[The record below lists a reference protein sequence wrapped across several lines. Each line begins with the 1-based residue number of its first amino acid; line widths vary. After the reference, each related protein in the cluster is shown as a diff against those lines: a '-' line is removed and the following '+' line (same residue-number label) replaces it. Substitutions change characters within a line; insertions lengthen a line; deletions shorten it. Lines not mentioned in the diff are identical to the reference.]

1 MTSEGVSGVHSGGL
15 PTEFGHV
22 GVSGGPDPANQIIG
36 TDEWTLH
43 DNNTHTGSHGP
54 KGTGGVAQWS
64 STETQRSTATWH
76 KKYNTTSNTSQT
88 TQHSNTAERH
98 GTNNTN
104 ATPQHGN
111 TEHTTHTP
119 RHSTAKQN
127 KQHKQDST
135 ATRGSTSTQ
144 HKEHK
149 QHSTA
154 APHNNTM
161 WQHSSTT
168 QLHEEALNNRDLPHC
183 LLSLC
188 CIIKSERHDF
198 SVFSQLFILY
208 TFDSNL
214 EYCAS
219 NKLWIISKTKSS
231 SVETNIMIL
240 LIVSFNACF

>member
-1 MTSEGVSGVHSGGL
+1 MGL

-22 GVSGGPDPANQIIG
+22 GASGGPDPANQIIG

-76 KKYNTTSNTSQT
+76 KQYNATTQLATRHQQHSTATQQNDMAQT
-88 TQHSNTAERH
+88 TQCNNTARQH
-98 GTNNTN
+98 GT
-104 ATPQHGN
+104 H
-111 TEHTTHTP
+111 HTP

-161 WQHSSTT
+161 
-168 QLHEEALNNRDLPHC
+168 
-183 LLSLC
+183 
-188 CIIKSERHDF
+188 
-198 SVFSQLFILY
+198 
-208 TFDSNL
+208 
-214 EYCAS
+214 
-219 NKLWIISKTKSS
+219 
-231 SVETNIMIL
+231 
-240 LIVSFNACF
+240 